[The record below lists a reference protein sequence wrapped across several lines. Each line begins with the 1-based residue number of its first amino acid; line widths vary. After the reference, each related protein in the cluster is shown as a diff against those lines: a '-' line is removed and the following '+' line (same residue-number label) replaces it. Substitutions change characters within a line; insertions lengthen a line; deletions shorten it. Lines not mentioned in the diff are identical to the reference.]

1 MRTPVFEISEYKERI
16 KKTKLSMEKSGLEV
30 MISTLPQNMYY
41 LSGYD
46 CGSFYVHQGVI
57 VSIDK
62 EEPIWFGR
70 GMDANGAKITTWL
83 KQENIREYGDDYVQ
97 STVKHPMDFV
107 GDILKENGWDKK
119 VIGLEMDQY
128 YFTAQ
133 AYLSIKA
140 SLPNAVFQNANLLV
154 NWVRL
159 IKSDNEIAYMKKAGK
174 IVEKAMGV
182 AMDSIRSGV
191 RQCDV
196 AGKVLNAQMAGT
208 KEFGGDYTS
217 VFPVMA
223 SGIGTTAAHM
233 SWSDEKYNEN
243 EVSYLEIAGCK
254 KRYHAPLCRTIY
266 TGKPPQALID
276 KAKSVIDG
284 LNETLDFVK
293 PGISCEEVEAKW
305 RSSISKSKIVKKQRM
320 AYPIG
325 IGYPPDWGEQ
335 TVSMRPGDKTI
346 LKPNMT
352 FHMIPAIWQK
362 YEDKEDL
369 GFIISESLVVT
380 ENGCET
386 LADFPRKLF
395 VSE

>member
-1 MRTPVFEISEYKERI
+1 MKHHVFEISEYKDRI
-16 KKTKLSMEKSGLEV
+16 LKTKTSMASSHIDVL
-30 MISTLPQNMYY
+30 ISTLPQNMYY

-57 VSIDK
+57 VSLDK
-62 EEPIWFGR
+62 DEPIWFGR
-70 GMDANGAKITTWL
+70 SMDANGARITTWL
-83 KQENIREYGDDYVQ
+83 KEENVRAYQDDYVQ

-107 GDILKENGWDKK
+107 ADILKEKGWDEKI
-119 VIGLEMDQY
+119 VGLEMDQY
-128 YFTAQ
+128 YFTAK
-133 AYLSIKA
+133 AYLSLKKCLPKA
-140 SLPNAVFQNANLLV
+140 DFKNANLLV

-159 IKSDNEIAYMKKAGK
+159 IKSENEIAYMVKAGK
-174 IVEKAMGV
+174 IVEKAMRV
-182 AMDSIRSGV
+182 AMDSIKPGI

-196 AGKVLNAQMAGT
+196 AAKVLYAQMTGT
-208 KEFGGDYTS
+208 EEFGGDYTS

-233 SWSDEKYNEN
+233 SWSDEKYNPN

-254 KRYHAPLCRTIY
+254 KRYHAPLCRTIF
-266 TGKPPQALID
+266 TGNPPKKLQE
-276 KAKSVIDG
+276 KAKFVING
-284 LNETLDFVK
+284 LNETLDFIK
-293 PGISCEEVEAKW
+293 PGVSCEEVEAKW

-346 LKPNMT
+346 LQPNMA
-352 FHMIPAIWQK
+352 FHMIPAIWQN

-369 GFIISESLVVT
+369 GFIISESFVVT

-386 LADFPRKLF
+386 FANFPRKLF
-395 VSE
+395 VS

>member
-1 MRTPVFEISEYKERI
+1 MKQLAFEISEYKERI
-16 KKTKLSMEKSGLEV
+16 TNTKLSMASSHIDV

-57 VSIDK
+57 VSMDK
-62 EEPIWFGR
+62 DEPIWFGR
-70 GMDANGAKITTWL
+70 GMDANGARITTWL
-83 KQENIREYGDDYVQ
+83 KEENIRDYRDDYVQ
-97 STVKHPMDFV
+97 SPVKHPMDFV
-107 GDILKENGWDKK
+107 ADIIKENGWDNK

-133 AYLSIKA
+133 AYLSLKKNLPKA
-140 SLPNAVFQNANLLV
+140 KFENANLLV

-159 IKSDNEIAYMKKAGK
+159 IKSDSEIAYMMKAGK
-174 IVEKAMGV
+174 IVEKAMRV
-182 AMDSIRSGV
+182 AMDSIKAGV

-196 AGKVLNAQMAGT
+196 AAKVLSAQMEGT
-208 KEFGGDYTS
+208 DAFGGDYTA

-223 SGIGTTAAHM
+223 SGISTTSAHM
-233 SWSDEKYNEN
+233 SWTDEKYHKN

-266 TGKPPQALID
+266 TGNPPQNLNE
-276 KAKSVIDG
+276 KANFVIDG
-284 LNETLDFVK
+284 LNETLDFIR
-293 PGISCEEVEAKW
+293 PGVSCEEVEAKW
-305 RSSISKSKIVKKQRM
+305 RATISKSKIVKKHRM

-335 TVSMRPGDKTI
+335 TVSMRPGDKTR
-346 LKPNMT
+346 LKPNMA

-362 YEDKEDL
+362 YEDKGDL
-369 GFIISESLVVT
+369 GFIISESFVVT

-386 LADFPRKLF
+386 FAKFPRKLF
-395 VSE
+395 LS

>member
-1 MRTPVFEISEYKERI
+1 MKPAVFEISEYKERI
-16 KKTKLSMEKSGLEV
+16 KKTKLSMESSHIDVL
-30 MISTLPQNMYY
+30 ISTLPQNMYY

-62 EEPIWFGR
+62 DEPIWFGR

-83 KQENIREYGDDYVQ
+83 KEENIREYRDDYVQ
-97 STVKHPMDFV
+97 SPVKHPMDFV
-107 GDILKENGWDKK
+107 ADILEEKGWDNKT
-119 VIGLEMDQY
+119 IGLEMDQY

-133 AYLSIKA
+133 AYLSLKKNLPKA
-140 SLPNAVFQNANLLV
+140 NFQNANLLV

-159 IKSDNEIAYMKKAGK
+159 IKSDSEIAYMMKAGK
-174 IVEKAMGV
+174 IVEKAMRV
-182 AMDSIRSGV
+182 AMDSIKVGV

-196 AGKVLNAQMAGT
+196 AAKVLYAQMAGT
-208 KEFGGDYTS
+208 EEFGGDYTS

-223 SGIGTTAAHM
+223 SGIGTTTAHM
-233 SWSDEKYNEN
+233 SWSDEKYREN

-266 TGKPPQALID
+266 TGNPPQKLSE
-276 KAKSVIDG
+276 KAKYVIDG
-284 LNETLDFVK
+284 LNETLDFIK
-293 PGISCEEVEAKW
+293 PGVSCEEVEAKW
-305 RSSISKSKIVKKQRM
+305 RSSISKSKIVKKHRM

-346 LKPNMT
+346 LKPNMA

-362 YEDKEDL
+362 YEDKDDL
-369 GFIISESLVVT
+369 GFIISESFVVT

-386 LADFPRKLF
+386 FANFPRKLF
-395 VSE
+395 VS

>member
-1 MRTPVFEISEYKERI
+1 MKQLAFEMSEYKERV
-16 KKTKLSMEKSGLEV
+16 KKTKLSMDSSHIDV
-30 MISTLPQNMYY
+30 MVSTLPQNMYY

-57 VSIDK
+57 LSLDK

-70 GMDANGAKITTWL
+70 GMDSNGARITTWL
-83 KQENIREYGDDYVQ
+83 KEENIRAYQDDYVQ

-107 GDILKENGWDKK
+107 ADIIKENGWGDKS
-119 VIGLEMDQY
+119 IGLEMDQY

-133 AYLSIKA
+133 AYLSLKKCLPKA
-140 SLPNAVFQNANLLV
+140 NFKNANLLV

-159 IKSDNEIAYMKKAGK
+159 IKSDNEITYMKKAGK
-174 IVEKAMGV
+174 IVEKAMKV
-182 AMDSIRSGV
+182 AMESIKPGV

-196 AGKVLNAQMAGT
+196 AAKVLSAQMAGT
-208 KEFGGDYTS
+208 ESFGGDYTS

-223 SGIGTTAAHM
+223 SGIGTSSAHM
-233 SWSDEKYNEN
+233 SWSDETYKEN

-254 KRYHAPLCRTIY
+254 KRYHAPLCRTIF
-266 TGKPPQALID
+266 TGHPPKQLED
-276 KAKSVIDG
+276 KAKFVIDG
-284 LNETLDFVK
+284 LNETLAFIK
-293 PGISCEEVEAKW
+293 PSVTCEEVEAKW
-305 RSSISKSKIVKKQRM
+305 RATISKSNIVKKHRM

-346 LKPNMT
+346 LEPNMA

-362 YEDKEDL
+362 YDEKEDL
-369 GFIISESLVVT
+369 GFVISESLVVT
-380 ENGCET
+380 ENGCQT
-386 LADFPRKLF
+386 FANFPRKLYL
-395 VSE
+395 S

>member
-1 MRTPVFEISEYKERI
+1 MKHHVFEISEYKDRI
-16 KKTKLSMEKSGLEV
+16 IKTKTSMASSHIDVL
-30 MISTLPQNMYY
+30 ISTLPQNMYY

-57 VSIDK
+57 VSLDK
-62 EEPIWFGR
+62 DEPIWFGR

-83 KQENIREYGDDYVQ
+83 KEENVRAYQDDYVQ

-107 GDILKENGWDKK
+107 ADILKEKGWDEKI
-119 VIGLEMDQY
+119 VGLEMDQY

-133 AYLSIKA
+133 AYLSLKKCLPKA
-140 SLPNAVFQNANLLV
+140 DFKNANLLV

-159 IKSDNEIAYMKKAGK
+159 IKSENEIAYMVKAGK
-174 IVEKAMGV
+174 IVEKAMRV
-182 AMDSIRSGV
+182 SMDSIKPGI

-196 AGKVLNAQMAGT
+196 AAKVLYAQMTGT
-208 KEFGGDYTS
+208 EEFGGDYTS

-233 SWSDEKYNEN
+233 SWSDEKYNQN

-254 KRYHAPLCRTIY
+254 KRYHAPLCRTIF
-266 TGKPPQALID
+266 TGNPPKKLQE
-276 KAKSVIDG
+276 KAKFVING
-284 LNETLDFVK
+284 LNETLDFIK
-293 PGISCEEVEAKW
+293 PGVSCEEVEAKW

-346 LKPNMT
+346 LQPNMA
-352 FHMIPAIWQK
+352 FHMIPAIWQN

-369 GFIISESLVVT
+369 GFIISESFVVT

-386 LADFPRKLF
+386 FANFPRKLF
-395 VSE
+395 VS

>member
-83 KQENIREYGDDYVQ
+83 KEENIREYGDDYVQ

-266 TGKPPQALID
+266 TGKPPQALIE

-293 PGISCEEVEAKW
+293 QGISCEEVEAKW
-305 RSSISKSKIVKKQRM
+305 RFSISKSKIVKKQRM

>member
-1 MRTPVFEISEYKERI
+1 MKHHVFEISEYKDRI
-16 KKTKLSMEKSGLEV
+16 MKTKTSMASSHIDVL
-30 MISTLPQNMYY
+30 ISTLPQNMYY

-57 VSIDK
+57 VSLDK
-62 EEPIWFGR
+62 DEPIWFGR
-70 GMDANGAKITTWL
+70 GMDANGARITTWL
-83 KQENIREYGDDYVQ
+83 KEENVRAYQDDYVQ

-107 GDILKENGWDKK
+107 ADILKEKGWDEKI
-119 VIGLEMDQY
+119 VGLEMDQY

-133 AYLSIKA
+133 AYLSLKKCLPKA
-140 SLPNAVFQNANLLV
+140 DFQNANLLV

-159 IKSDNEIAYMKKAGK
+159 IKSENEIAYMVKAGK
-174 IVEKAMGV
+174 IVEKAMRV
-182 AMDSIRSGV
+182 AMDSIKPGI

-196 AGKVLNAQMAGT
+196 AAKVLYAQMTGT
-208 KEFGGDYTS
+208 EEFGGDYTS

-233 SWSDEKYNEN
+233 SWSDEKYNQN

-254 KRYHAPLCRTIY
+254 KRYHAPLCRTIF
-266 TGKPPQALID
+266 TGNPPKKLQE
-276 KAKSVIDG
+276 KAKFVING
-284 LNETLDFVK
+284 LNETLDFIK
-293 PGISCEEVEAKW
+293 PGVSCEEVEAKW

-346 LKPNMT
+346 LQPNMA
-352 FHMIPAIWQK
+352 FHMIPAIWQN

-369 GFIISESLVVT
+369 GFIISESFVVT

-386 LADFPRKLF
+386 FANFPRKLF
-395 VSE
+395 VS

>member
-16 KKTKLSMEKSGLEV
+16 KKTKLSMEKSGLDV

>member
-266 TGKPPQALID
+266 TGKPPQALIE